1 MSTSEP
7 GKFIFIESPAREVA
21 AYLADVIKGHTT
33 PTLTYISDKLMP
45 GCNTYMEY
53 GWIWEMPQPNP
64 HIFEHVHDYDEFLF
78 HMGSDHMHPEYLGA
92 EIEFVIDGKTILINK
107 TSTLFIPRGV
117 KHGPVV
123 WKRVDRPHIQMAI
136 FPTQGDMKKT
146 GVGGYSV

>member
-1 MSTSEP
+1 MSTTDH
-7 GKFIFIESPAREVA
+7 GKFIFVESPAREVA

-45 GCNTYMEY
+45 GCTTYMEY

-64 HIFEHVHDYDEFLF
+64 HIFEHVHEYDEFLF
-78 HMGSDHMHPEYLGA
+78 HMGSDPMNPEDLGA
-92 EIEFVIDGKTILINK
+92 EIEFVIDGRKLLINK

-117 KHGPVV
+117 KHGPVI

>member
-1 MSTSEP
+1 MSTTEH
-7 GKFIFIESPAREVA
+7 GKFIFVESPTREVA

-64 HIFEHVHDYDEFLF
+64 HIFEHVHEYDEFLF
-78 HMGSDHMHPEYLGA
+78 HMGSDPMHPEDLGA
-92 EIEFVIDGKTILINK
+92 EIEFVIDGKTIMINK
-107 TSTLFIPRGV
+107 TSTLFIPSGV
-117 KHGPVV
+117 KHGPVI

-136 FPTQGDMKKT
+136 FPTQGDMRKT
-146 GVGGYSV
+146 GVGGYTV